1 VSLRE
6 RLTEEMKS
14 AMKAKDELRLA
25 TIRQIRAVVKNR
37 EIDQK
42 REFDDQG
49 ICEVIATLVKQRRES
64 IKMFRDAGRE
74 DLAVKEE
81 TELAILLE
89 FLPQQLT
96 REEIGALVV
105 KAIAESGAQG
115 AKDMGK
121 VMKALKP
128 QVTGRAD
135 GKLVNDVVKELLAGA

>member
-1 VSLRE
+1 VSLRD

-25 TIRQIRAVVKNR
+25 TIRQIRSVVKNR

-49 ICEVIATLVKQRRES
+49 ISEVISSLAKQRRES

-81 TELAILLE
+81 TELAVLLE
-89 FLPQQLT
+89 YLPKQLN
-96 REEIGALVV
+96 REEVAALVAG
-105 KAIAESGAQG
+105 AIAESGAQG
-115 AKDMGK
+115 PKDMGK
-121 VMKALKP
+121 LMKVLMP
-128 QVTGRAD
+128 QVSGLAD
-135 GKLVNDVVKELLAGA
+135 GKMVNDVVKETLAI